1 MTCKSCFVVV
11 KQAERHICKGRMA
24 EGAFYFNRDKSK
36 RPPKPFN
43 QPLRVSIQ
51 HNVWLQPSDIYKTF
65 SKMCVLEQNSL
76 SYLQLVKCTE
86 FYTSRSFILMILACH
101 DIHTSMHP

>member
-11 KQAERHICKGRMA
+11 KQAERHICKGRTT

-43 QPLRVSIQ
+43 QPLRVC
-51 HNVWLQPSDIYKTF
+51 TTET
-65 SKMCVLEQNSL
+65 MCVVIQKLCHEFVQQCCSDFEGTHC
-76 SYLQLVKCTE
+76 LQHV
-86 FYTSRSFILMILACH
+86 A
-101 DIHTSMHP
+101 